1 MINKNKWVNSC
12 SDNGFGGI
20 FPLGEL
26 FLLLLGQALLTQ
38 TLLNEI
44 QHSAARG
51 KDVEGIKQ
59 LPRVPS
65 VSPAHAN
72 PTLAVLP
79 CGLFLV
85 IRYASRRHRV
95 VWGIRNSSQPSHKV
109 GKT

>member
-1 MINKNKWVNSC
+1 MVLGEYFLWVNYFS
-12 SDNGFGGI
+12 FW
-20 FPLGEL
+20 
-26 FLLLLGQALLTQ
+26 LGQALLTQ
-38 TLLNEI
+38 ALLNEI

-59 LPRVPS
+59 LPRVPRVPS

-72 PTLAVLP
+72 PTLAALP

-85 IRYASRRHRV
+85 IRYASRRHGV